1 MMSVQTTSGKSP
13 AEKTGVIAQWR
24 DYVELCKPKVIAL
37 MLFTVIVGMLMAAP
51 GAVTLAQMFYALV
64 GIGLVASS
72 AAAINHVADS
82 RIDAAMDRTKLRPL
96 PSGSLDKTQ
105 VLIFALVIGG
115 LGMLLL
121 ILKINLLTAV
131 LTFASLVGYAVIY
144 TMYLK
149 RATPQNIV
157 IGGAAGAT
165 PPLLGW
171 TAVTGQVEADG
182 LLLFLIIFTWTPP
195 HFWALAIYR
204 KEEYAKVDIP
214 MLPVTHGEDYTR
226 LHITLYTVL
235 MSLITI
241 FPYFT
246 GMSGLVYLIGAILLN
261 AGFLYYAISLQL
273 TKSRPKAMAT
283 FVYSIVYL
291 MVLFALLLFDR
302 YLPMILELG

>member
-1 MMSVQTTSGKSP
+1 MSVQTTSGKSP

-51 GAVTLAQMFYALV
+51 GAVTLAQMLYALV

-241 FPYFT
+241 FPYLT